1 MGEQITKNATEI
13 TLKQLEKWQMHE
25 NFIEALLML
34 DTDEIFRFKV
44 VYRKGELNYSIEE
57 SFYDFGKDRIS
68 KDDIELIKNY
78 FFEIGYEVNDKYI
91 DCSKVIQ
98 KLKNRSGFEKARNL
112 IGIYIKGKK

>member
-1 MGEQITKNATEI
+1 MEEHIKKNATEI
-13 TLKQLEKWQMHE
+13 TLKQLEKWKMHE

-34 DTDEIFRFKV
+34 ETDKIFKFKV

-57 SFYDFGKDRIS
+57 SFYDFEEDRIS
-68 KDDIELIKNY
+68 KDDIELINNY

-91 DCSKVIQ
+91 DCTKVIK
-98 KLKNRSGFEKARNL
+98 KLKNRSGFERSRNL